1 MPSVLVIEDDEG
13 CRAYLTTLL
22 RRAGYRVHELPNGSG
37 VGALLSTA
45 PVDAVI
51 TDLVMPEVD
60 GLETIRSV
68 KRLAPA
74 LPVIGVTGAAFGPDD
89 CYIRAM
95 TVLGAAAVL
104 LKPLEGEAVLSALGH
119 ALASGALG
127 QPDPP
132 PR

>member
-1 MPSVLVIEDDEG
+1 MLSVLVIEDNEG

-22 RRAGYRVHELPNGSG
+22 RRAGYRVHELPNGNG
-37 VGALLSTA
+37 
-45 PVDAVI
+45 VDAVLSTTSVDAII
-51 TDLVMPEVD
+51 TDLVMPDAD
-60 GLETIRSV
+60 GLETIRNV

-74 LPVIGVTGAAFGPDD
+74 MPVIGITGAAWGPDD

-119 ALASGALG
+119 ALASAPSGG
-127 QPDPP
+127 DH
-132 PR
+132 